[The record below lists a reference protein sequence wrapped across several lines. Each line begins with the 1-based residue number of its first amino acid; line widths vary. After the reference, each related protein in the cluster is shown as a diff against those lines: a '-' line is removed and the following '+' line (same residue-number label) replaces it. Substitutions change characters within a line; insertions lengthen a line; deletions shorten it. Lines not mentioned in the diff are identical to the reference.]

1 MKRFRSA
8 CSLHFLSHLSKVI
21 CCRLL
26 NECILPYIYQ
36 KKPLYISIW
45 PMPIWSLQ
53 STDISNINIQYLILI
68 YYLIFCETFVKYSIF
83 HILYLIFDTLRI
95 SYLFIM
101 KCLVL
106 CILDIAFCTESS
118 MTATLQYRTTLEQVK
133 QRQQWILFWEI
144 FWVKIPSIRT
154 INCLKAY
161 DTHYPQ
167 IRPDHVF
174 NTSSSILRRLFAS
187 FMSPFSPLL
196 HQFFMSYS
204 SVVYC
209 FFISCHKSTQ
219 FTAV

>member
-167 IRPDHVF
+167 IRPRLQHLFVNSSSF
-174 NTSSSILRRLFAS
+174 ICKFYATFFATSSSV
-187 FMSPFSPLL
+187 L
-196 HQFFMSYS
+196 HEL
-204 SVVYC
+204 
-209 FFISCHKSTQ
+209 FISCLLFHH
-219 FTAV
+219 

>member
-1 MKRFRSA
+1 MFYIFCTLRTQ
-8 CSLHFLSHLSKVI
+8 CLHEKISFSMLLTCPLPLFKVI
-21 CCRLL
+21 CCSLL
-26 NECILPYIYQ
+26 NECILPHIYQ

-133 QRQQWILFWEI
+133 QRQQWILF
-144 FWVKIPSIRT
+144 
-154 INCLKAY
+154 
-161 DTHYPQ
+161 
-167 IRPDHVF
+167 
-174 NTSSSILRRLFAS
+174 
-187 FMSPFSPLL
+187 
-196 HQFFMSYS
+196 
-204 SVVYC
+204 
-209 FFISCHKSTQ
+209 
-219 FTAV
+219 

>member
-36 KKPLYISIW
+36 KKPLYLSIW
-45 PMPIWSLQ
+45 PIWSLQ

-154 INCLKAY
+154 INCLKAQTPT
-161 DTHYPQ
+161 THRSDQ
-167 IRPDHVF
+167 T
-174 NTSSSILRRLFAS
+174 TSSSFICKFYAT
-187 FMSPFSPLL
+187 
-196 HQFFMSYS
+196 FFVTSS
-204 SVVYC
+204 SVLHEL
-209 FFISCHKSTQ
+209 FISCLLFHH
-219 FTAV
+219 